1 VTQHLPRTATVKILV
16 TKALEIEEPD
26 WCAGHGEAVAQ
37 FKPDVTH
44 YGPEHVI
51 GSYGH
56 EVLHAMLAQSPFS
69 EVASPDLALFVE
81 TGDFTGAYS
90 PAEVAELADALEA
103 AAGQLRAL
111 GRQLARLLPGGDR

>member
-1 VTQHLPRTATVKILV
+1 MTQHLPRTATVKILV
-16 TKALEIEEPD
+16 TRPLEIEEPD

-51 GSYGH
+51 EAHGH
-56 EVLHAMLAQSPFS
+56 EVLHAMLAQSPYS
-69 EVASPDLALFVE
+69 EMASPDLALFVE

-90 PAEVAELADALEA
+90 PAEVDELADALEA
-103 AAGQLRAL
+103 SAVRLRAL
-111 GRQLARLLPGGDR
+111 GRQLAEILAGGTP